1 MKNISWAVVS
11 AWPPFAFFFSRGK
24 FRPPYFWITVFC
36 SLAAWMFVRRIRGD
50 ILLSDGLIIG
60 VLGFVLGWIIVY
72 TWYDYKTKGGPA
84 PGLSGSIAIAEK
96 REGPGEIPPA
106 QGVPQ

>member
-11 AWPPFAFFFSRGK
+11 GWPPFAFFFSRGK

-36 SLAAWMFVRRIRGD
+36 SLAAWMFIRRIRGD
-50 ILLSDGLIIG
+50 ILLSNGLIIG
-60 VLGFVLGWIIVY
+60 VLGFVLGWIVVY
-72 TWYDYKTKGGPA
+72 TWYDYNTTGRRYDRQKVLRDERHSDNP
-84 PGLSGSIAIAEK
+84 P
-96 REGPGEIPPA
+96 REIPPA